1 MHNSLEDFDN
11 RCEQAEERIRGLK
24 DRSVEV
30 MQFEEQ
36 KEKAMDKN
44 EQSFSD
50 VWDPVKLMCVCI
62 YTHTYSVIK
71 HTHTEGKEKG
81 KGTENIFEEN
91 NG

>member
-1 MHNSLEDFDN
+1 MQNSLEVFDN
-11 RCEQAEERIRGLK
+11 RFEQAEERIRDVK
-24 DRSVEV
+24 DTSVEM

-36 KEKAMDKN
+36 KEKAMNKN

-50 VWDPVKLMCVCI
+50 VWDTVKLMCVYI
-62 YTHTYSVIK
+62 YTHTYNVIK
-71 HTHTEGKEKG
+71 YTPTERKGKG